1 LCIISIPFWKWL
13 FVKLFKMAA
22 ERRSGIVLRI
32 AVIDAALFGQSIFA
46 WSGTSLQWRDGHK
59 KQGVQR
65 GLYNSPIA
73 YLRLKKEP
81 NRPGPAFS
89 SDRKFMSEFV
99 IVAAKRTAI
108 GGFQGTLKDSSAV
121 DLGVIATKAI
131 LAGLPAEDIADVI
144 IGNVLQ
150 AGNGMNAG
158 RQIALRSG
166 LPDQA
171 PAQTINRVCGSG
183 LQAVVSA
190 VQGLQCGEGK
200 LYLAG
205 GTESMSRAPYLLPQ
219 ARSGYRYGSAELVDS
234 ILSEGLT
241 DPILRYAMGI
251 TAENLAEQLGITR
264 EEQDAFALE
273 SQARAA
279 NAQKGGVFCPEIVP
293 VPIKT
298 KQGIVE
304 FTADEHLRPDS
315 TLERLAKLKPAF
327 KETGT
332 VTAGNSSGLN
342 DGAAMLAVTTGEY
355 AKSYGLPVLAR
366 ILSYG
371 LAGTSP
377 TVMGLGPVAAVLIA
391 LKKAGLTLGQ
401 IDLFE
406 LNEAFAAQAIAVV
419 RKLSLDPARVN
430 VSGGAIALGHPIG
443 ASGARVLVTLIHS
456 LRRLEK
462 RYGVASLCIGGGMG
476 IAIVI
481 SAE

>member
-1 LCIISIPFWKWL
+1 
-13 FVKLFKMAA
+13 
-22 ERRSGIVLRI
+22 
-32 AVIDAALFGQSIFA
+32 
-46 WSGTSLQWRDGHK
+46 
-59 KQGVQR
+59 
-65 GLYNSPIA
+65 
-73 YLRLKKEP
+73 
-81 NRPGPAFS
+81 
-89 SDRKFMSEFV
+89 MSEFV

-131 LAGLPAEDIADVI
+131 LPGLPAEDIADVI
-144 IGNVLQ
+144 VGNVLQ
-150 AGNGMNAG
+150 AGNDMNPG

-166 LPDQA
+166 LPEQV

-205 GTESMSRAPYLLPQ
+205 GTESMSSAPHLLPQ
-219 ARSGYRYGSAELVDS
+219 ARAGYRYGSGELVDS

-241 DPILRYAMGI
+241 DPTLSYAMGV
-251 TAENLAEQLGITR
+251 TAENLAEQCGITR
-264 EEQDAFALE
+264 EEQDAFAVE
-273 SQARAA
+273 SQTRAA
-279 NAQKGGVFCPEIVP
+279 KALKDGVFSSEIVP
-293 VPIKT
+293 VLIKT
-298 KQGIVE
+298 KKGIVE
-304 FTADEHLRPDS
+304 FTTDEHPRPDS
-315 TLERLAKLKPAF
+315 TLELLAKLKPAF
-327 KETGT
+327 KPDGT

-355 AKSYGLPVLAR
+355 AKSHGLPVLAR

-371 LAGTSP
+371 LAGVAP
-377 TVMGLGPVAAVLIA
+377 AVMGLGPVTAVPIA
-391 LKKAGLTLGQ
+391 LKKAGLTLEQ

-406 LNEAFAAQAIAVV
+406 LNEAFAAQSIAVV
-419 RKLSLDPARVN
+419 RKLGLDPARVN

-443 ASGARVLVTLIHS
+443 ASGARVLVTLVHA